1 MVEPIYEY
9 LRIKI
14 TSKHT
19 ELLTSLEKR
28 NLTISAYTSLR
39 KRIDS
44 ATMAI
49 SRSTILLAC
58 LSVQTLIF
66 GSTAFVAP
74 QSKRVSVTTP
84 SNSFEVVSPAFANKD
99 QRSPSS
105 SALFAGLELVDP
117 SYNLAIGAFGVGLAA
132 GFLEDLR
139 DGEGEKLLTAKPFG
153 GLAVLFTVFSL
164 FLAFQTTT
172 LRFAFDDDS
181 FSLVSASG
189 NNIGENVVVGGEN
202 KWKYSS
208 FSNYDFLP
216 SKDFPILVYFREDQT
231 PVENREEVPLV
242 VDTLEGQVH
251 FFPAISNT
259 KALEEGFIKHECKH
273 L

>member
-1 MVEPIYEY
+1 MTAS
-9 LRIKI
+9 
-14 TSKHT
+14 TSK
-19 ELLTSLEKR
+19 
-28 NLTISAYTSLR
+28 
-39 KRIDS
+39 
-44 ATMAI
+44 
-49 SRSTILLAC
+49 ILLSC
-58 LSVQTLIF
+58 LLVQSLLF

-74 QSKRVSVTTP
+74 QSRRISAAKPSAGIAAPSPLPHTVPRSV
-84 SNSFEVVSPAFANKD
+84 SNS
-99 QRSPSS
+99 
-105 SALFAGLELVDP
+105 ALWAGLELVEP
-117 SYNLAIGAFGVGLAA
+117 SYNLAIGAFGIGLAA

-139 DGEGEKLLTAKPFG
+139 DEQGEKLLTAKPFG

-231 PVENREEVPLV
+231 PVENREEVPIV

-259 KALEEGFIKHECKH
+259 KQLEEGFIQHDCKH